1 MPDNRVP
8 KMWQY
13 TVLDS
18 QARTGE
24 IGIRFRQSRSG
35 PEEDLVRDFLER
47 FLERFTVK
55 VRDGFQVTFFK
66 EPQLESGAP
75 DLVGVI
81 WRTATAEK
89 WNEAR
94 LLLQP
99 FDIRVMHYLAQHE
112 NIDRASLEN
121 LFDRT
126 RLKDA
131 LAKLEAAEMVRQRGH
146 TISPRPLSK
155 LYAAKHIFAIEAKIT
170 KWRDALNQAFLNRWF
185 ATSSY
190 ILLPRI
196 PLNSVVVSQAQS
208 LGVGVWSSD
217 GALFDANLPLAQSS
231 PVSYASWLFN
241 EWAWRASI
249 APSRYHAES

>member
-1 MPDNRVP
+1 MADNRVP

-89 WNEAR
+89 WNKAR

-99 FDIRVMHYLAQHE
+99 FDIRVMHYLAQRE
-112 NIDRASLEN
+112 NVDRVSLEN

-126 RLKDA
+126 RLKHA
-131 LAKLEAAEMVRQRGH
+131 LAKLEAAEMVRQRRH

-155 LYAAKHIFAIEAKIT
+155 LYAAKHIFAIEAKVT
-170 KWRDALNQAFLNRWF
+170 KWQDALNQASLNRWF

-196 PLNSVVVSQAQS
+196 PLKSAVVSQAQS
-208 LGVGVWSSD
+208 HGVGVWSSD
-217 GALFDANLPLAQSS
+217 GALFDANLPLANSS

-249 APSRYHAES
+249 ASPRHHAEF

>member
-89 WNEAR
+89 WNKAR

-112 NIDRASLEN
+112 HTDRVTLEN

-131 LAKLEAAEMVRQRGH
+131 LAKLEAAEMVRQRRR

-155 LYAAKHIFAIEAKIT
+155 LYAAKHIFAIEAKVT
-170 KWRDALNQAFLNRWF
+170 KWQDALNQASLNRWF

-196 PLNSVVVSQAQS
+196 PLNSAVVSQAQS
-208 LGVGVWSSD
+208 HGVGVWSSD
-217 GALFDANLPLAQSS
+217 GALFDANLPLAKSS
-231 PVSYASWLFN
+231 PISYASWLFN

-249 APSRYHAES
+249 ASPRHHAES

>member
-1 MPDNRVP
+1 MTDNRVP

-13 TVLDS
+13 TVLDA
-18 QARTGE
+18 QAGKRE

-89 WNEAR
+89 WNTAR

-99 FDIRVMHYLAQHE
+99 FDIRVMHYLAHHE

-131 LAKLEAAEMVRQRGH
+131 LAKLEAADMVRLRGQ
-146 TISPRPLSK
+146 TIAPRPLSK

-170 KWRDALNQAFLNRWF
+170 KWRAALNQAFLNRWF

-208 LGVGVWSSD
+208 FGVGVWSSD

-249 APSRYHAES
+249 ASPKHHAEF